1 MTHMKKQHLKQS
13 MKAFVEAAQIPED
26 FLKGNV
32 LVSMEGQERVVI
44 ENFKGISSYTEQEIR
59 LVTNRRKICVSG
71 KKLRIVNY
79 TKEEIEISG
88 YINKLEY
95 L

>member
-1 MTHMKKQHLKQS
+1 MKKQHLKQS

>member
-1 MTHMKKQHLKQS
+1 MKKQHLKQS

-71 KKLRIVNY
+71 KKLRIVKY

>member
-1 MTHMKKQHLKQS
+1 MKKPRLKES
-13 MKAFVEAAQIPED
+13 LKAFVEAAQIPED
-26 FLKGNV
+26 FVKGNV
-32 LVSMEGQERVVI
+32 LVSVEGQERIVI
-44 ENFKGISSYTEQEIR
+44 ENFKGISSYTDQEIKLITR
-59 LVTNRRKICVSG
+59 QRKVCVTG

-88 YINKLEY
+88 RIDKLEY

>member
-1 MTHMKKQHLKQS
+1 MKKPHLKQS

-26 FLKGNV
+26 VLKGNV
-32 LVSMEGQERVVI
+32 LVTMEGQEHVVI
-44 ENFKGISSYTEQEIR
+44 ENFRGISSYTAQEIR
-59 LVTNRRKICVSG
+59 LVTNGKKICVSG
-71 KKLRIVNY
+71 KNLRIVSY

-88 YINKLEY
+88 HICKLEY

>member
-1 MTHMKKQHLKQS
+1 MKKLHLKQS

-26 FLKGNV
+26 FLKGNA
-32 LVSMEGQERVVI
+32 LVTMEGQERVVI

-59 LVTNRRKICVSG
+59 LIANGRKVCVSG

-79 TKEEIEISG
+79 TKEEIEIAG
-88 YINKLEY
+88 CIGKLEY

>member
-1 MTHMKKQHLKQS
+1 MRKPHFKQS

-32 LVSMEGQERVVI
+32 LVSIEGQERVVI